1 MGKWW
6 KSTTRRPGYS
16 DRVSSCVLA
25 LAMVGLG
32 LWHGGGDA
40 ERWPYWLVA
49 LLIVGVGELRAIRA
63 HADARW
69 DDMHGPIRE
78 TLRVRGEGFEPEARP
93 GAVVMF
99 AGREFRAEQV
109 QHNMERCSIRTDFE
123 ATRGGEG
130 DR

>member
-1 MGKWW
+1 MRK
-6 KSTTRRPGYS
+6 RPG
-16 DRVSSCVLA
+16 SSELLSSAVLA

-32 LWHGGGDA
+32 LWHGGSDA
-40 ERWPYWLVA
+40 DRWPFWFAAILV
-49 LLIVGVGELRAIRA
+49 IIGGELRAIRM

-69 DDMHGPIRE
+69 DDMHGPIKE

-123 ATRGGEG
+123 ATRGG
-130 DR
+130 D